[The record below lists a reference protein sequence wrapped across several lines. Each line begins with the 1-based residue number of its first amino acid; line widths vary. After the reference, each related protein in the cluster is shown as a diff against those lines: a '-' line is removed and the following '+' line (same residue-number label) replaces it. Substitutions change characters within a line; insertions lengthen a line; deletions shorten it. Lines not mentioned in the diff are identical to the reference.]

1 MMAAGQGFKTFTT
14 GEVLTAG
21 DVNGYLMQ
29 GINVFA
35 TTTARDAAITA
46 PAEGQFAFTKDTNSL
61 WYYDGA
67 AWVAS
72 GATGDIEG
80 VTAGVGISGGG
91 TSGTVTV
98 TNSMATEIAA
108 KGDLIVGTGSQ
119 TFDNLTVGA
128 NDTILTADSTTATGL
143 KWASPAGGALSFS
156 LLNSGGTSLSGTT
169 TTISGIS
176 DKSVI
181 MVLVNNASSD
191 TAGDVVEVRVNG
203 TTTNLYSQ
211 KGIQL
216 IGYSPYDIGMLSG
229 GGGMTQSGIQIG
241 QGSSNAA
248 CVLQGS
254 VIIQGCNSTGGKA
267 FTSVGS
273 FNNGGSNSMIGFSNN
288 GFINITAAITSV
300 SVKLEQGNFDAGQVY
315 VYAA

>member
-1 MMAAGQGFKTFTT
+1 MTVGRIPSVEGGIQPTIFDAKANL
-14 GEVLTAG
+14 LTA
-21 DVNGYLMQ
+21 
-29 GINVFA
+29 
-35 TTTARDAAITA
+35 TANDTPAILA
-46 PAEGQFAFTKDTNSL
+46 
-61 WYYDGA
+61 
-67 AWVAS
+67 
-72 GATGDIEG
+72 
-80 VTAGVGISGGG
+80 
-91 TSGTVTV
+91 
-98 TNSMATEIAA
+98 
-108 KGDLIVGTGSQ
+108 
-119 TFDNLTVGA
+119 VGA

-143 KWASPAGGALSFS
+143 KWASPAGGALSFT

-176 DKSVI
+176 GKSVI

-203 TTTNLYSQ
+203 TTTSLYSQ
-211 KGIQL
+211 KGINL

-229 GGGMTQSGIQIG
+229 GGGMTQTGVQLG
-241 QGSSNAA
+241 QGSSNAS

-273 FNNGGSNSMIGFSNN
+273 FNNGGSNSMIGFSYN
-288 GFINITAAITSV
+288 GFINISAAITSV
-300 SVKLEQGNFDAGQVY
+300 SVKLEQGSFDAGQVY